1 MIVLSNVITRGIYM
15 DFADALKKLR
25 KSKGYSIRQLALYSG
40 VSAGFLSQ
48 VENKKRGIPSPD
60 VLKKLYKPL
69 GITYEEIMRLA
80 GYMDN
85 DKVNESIATYGLDED
100 IEKLLSDPEFM
111 IAYKEMPGT
120 PEEAKEEL
128 IRFMKYLK
136 YEEEKKKK
144 K

>member
-1 MIVLSNVITRGIYM
+1 MIVLSNVITRGFNM
-15 DFADALKKLR
+15 DFADALKRLR
-25 KSKGYSIRQLALYSG
+25 KNKGYSIRQLALYSG

-60 VLKKLYKPL
+60 ILKKLYKPL
-69 GITYEEIMRLA
+69 GITYEEIMRMA
-80 GYMDN
+80 GYMN
-85 DKVNESIATYGLDED
+85 HNEINESKAQYGVDES
-100 IEKLLSDPEFM
+100 IEKLLEDPEFM
-111 IAYKEMPGT
+111 VVYKEMPGT